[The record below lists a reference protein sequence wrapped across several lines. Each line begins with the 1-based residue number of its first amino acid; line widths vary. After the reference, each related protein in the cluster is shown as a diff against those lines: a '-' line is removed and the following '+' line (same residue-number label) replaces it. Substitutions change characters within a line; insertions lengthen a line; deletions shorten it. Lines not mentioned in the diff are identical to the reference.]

1 MILSVIL
8 VWLILING
16 LNHKIGELN
25 NDIYDKRVRLEILQ
39 RQKTQIE
46 QVEGDYKKIQEDTKK
61 LSQVFILK
69 ERTLD
74 FISVLENIASEN
86 QLSQEISLEELNR
99 STGEIQK
106 ITLQINLQGDFV
118 NLTKYINKLESL
130 DYYIDINSLNFSKK
144 ENSVAL
150 NIISQT
156 YWK

>member
-39 RQKTQIE
+39 RQKTQIA

-86 QLSQEISLEELNR
+86 QLSQEISLEELNK
-99 STGEIQK
+99 SNEEIQK

-118 NLTKYINKLESL
+118 NLTKYVNKLESL
-130 DYYIDINSLNFSKK
+130 DYYVDINSLNFSKK